1 MFFYFIFHY
10 LLSKEINT
18 CLRIQAVY
26 FYKKYDGELDG
37 DMFHNYPKINFFF
50 EGIIMGHNF

>member
-10 LLSKEINT
+10 LLSKEIST

-37 DMFHNYPKINFFF
+37 DMFHNYPKINFFLR
-50 EGIIMGHNF
+50 G